1 VQNCFFS
8 SIVQDFT
15 TLISLFE
22 SMNQRSG
29 TYIMVTTTDRIKLV
43 IGTLQ
48 TAKEVSKFLPIIVFS
63 YSGLTLFFAVLD
75 FFEHNIVAGIILS
88 ILAGL
93 GIFLAIRIFQTRR
106 RGRNRKYANLGTR

>member
-1 VQNCFFS
+1 
-8 SIVQDFT
+8 
-15 TLISLFE
+15 
-22 SMNQRSG
+22 MNHTRG
-29 TYIMVTTTDRIKLV
+29 TYIMVTTTDRIKLA

-48 TAKEVSKFLPIIVFS
+48 TAKKVSKFLPIIVFS

-93 GIFLAIRIFQTRR
+93 GIYLTIRIFQTRR
-106 RGRNRKYANLGTR
+106 RARNQKYESLGTR